1 MGYQF
6 ATIGLGP
13 VLLAQGRYVRRV
25 TPRLPEPEGL
35 RQGVE
40 GSGPLLR
47 LLILGDSSAAGV
59 GVATQAE
66 ALSGR
71 LVAALAPALRVSWK
85 LVATSGL
92 TSAEVLKLLEAEPEQ
107 RFDVVVTST
116 GVNDVTGSTGRAQ
129 WLAVQ
134 RRLVELLQGRFQARH
149 ILLSSLPPMHHFPA
163 LPQPL
168 RWYLGLR
175 ARRFNRDLRHWAQH
189 HDGCEF
195 APIDFPANPA
205 LAASDGFHPGAEAY
219 ALWAS
224 QLAKVI
230 QRRLQAADA
239 PAAQAWAGAALGSAI
254 L

>member
-40 GSGPLLR
+40 GSGPPLS

-71 LVAALAPALRVSWK
+71 LVAALAPAFRVSWK
-85 LVATSGL
+85 LVATSGF
-92 TSAEVLKLLEAEPEQ
+92 TSAEVLRLLEAEPEQ

-116 GVNDVTGSTGRAQ
+116 GVNDVTGSTARKQ
-129 WLAVQ
+129 WLTVQ

-175 ARRFNRDLRHWAQH
+175 ARRLNRDLRRWAQH
-189 HDGCEF
+189 HEGCEF
-195 APIDFPANPA
+195 VPIDFPANPA

-219 ALWAS
+219 AIWAS
-224 QLAKVI
+224 QLAGVI
-230 QRRLQAADA
+230 RRRLEPAAVA
-239 PAAQAWAGAALGSAI
+239 PAQQWPAVGLQAS
-254 L
+254 

>member
-35 RQGVE
+35 RQGIE

-71 LVAALAPALRVSWK
+71 LVAALATTFRVSWK

-107 RFDVVVTST
+107 
-116 GVNDVTGSTGRAQ
+116 
-129 WLAVQ
+129 
-134 RRLVELLQGRFQARH
+134 
-149 ILLSSLPPMHHFPA
+149 
-163 LPQPL
+163 
-168 RWYLGLR
+168 
-175 ARRFNRDLRHWAQH
+175 
-189 HDGCEF
+189 
-195 APIDFPANPA
+195 
-205 LAASDGFHPGAEAY
+205 
-219 ALWAS
+219 
-224 QLAKVI
+224 
-230 QRRLQAADA
+230 
-239 PAAQAWAGAALGSAI
+239 
-254 L
+254 

>member
-1 MGYQF
+1 MGYHF
-6 ATIGLGP
+6 TTIGLGP

-66 ALSGR
+66 ALSGQ
-71 LVAALAPALRVSWK
+71 LVAALAAAFRVSWK

-92 TSAEVLKLLEAEPEQ
+92 TSAEVLAKLEAEPEQ
-107 RFDVVVTST
+107 PFDIVVTAT

-134 RRLVELLQGRFQARH
+134 QRLVGLLKGRFQARH
-149 ILLSSLPPMHHFPA
+149 ILLCSLPPLHHFPA

-175 ARRFNRDLRHWAQH
+175 ARRLNRDLRHWAPRNE
-189 HDGCEF
+189 GCTF
-195 APIDFPANPA
+195 VPIDFP
-205 LAASDGFHPGAEAY
+205 LDLSLMASDGFHPGAGAY

-224 QLAKVI
+224 QLAGVI
-230 QRRLQAADA
+230 RRHLEPAAIMPARQWTADRLQT
-239 PAAQAWAGAALGSAI
+239 S
-254 L
+254 